1 MTGRGEGASHS
12 LSCSLLTGRARART
26 QILVRQT
33 GKTDEFRNSFNVGKV
48 AVLTP
53 PVFLPTGNSL
63 VSYVWQRGPAQA
75 QRSIA
80 VEGPGRGIPRVVVT
94 CTWRGC
100 ARESVSRF
108 EVLRVN
114 PWILFE
120 SRLGNCSAQCNLRLS
135 HAKLPV
141 YMNIV
146 IANGN
151 DRASLAV
158 AIRYGSSI

>member
-1 MTGRGEGASHS
+1 MTGRGEGASHT
-12 LSCSLLTGRARART
+12 LSCLFRVRA
-26 QILVRQT
+26 QISEFRQT
-33 GKTDEFRNSFNVGKV
+33 GMADEFRNPFNYNVGKV
-48 AVLTP
+48 ALLTP

-114 PWILFE
+114 PWILFA

>member
-1 MTGRGEGASHS
+1 MHHTPSHVSSGE
-12 LSCSLLTGRARART
+12 RA
-26 QILVRQT
+26 QISEFRQT
-33 GKTDEFRNSFNVGKV
+33 GMADEFRNPFNYNVGKV
-48 AVLTP
+48 ALLTP

-63 VSYVWQRGPAQA
+63 VSYVWQRGPTQA

-114 PWILFE
+114 PWILFVWSLGCARGGE
-120 SRLGNCSAQCNLRLS
+120 VSPGASSRRRG
-135 HAKLPV
+135 H
-141 YMNIV
+141 
-146 IANGN
+146 
-151 DRASLAV
+151 DT
-158 AIRYGSSI
+158 GSSRSRSQLYGV